1 MLSINQHDLVK
12 AFKLVYMVDVDQ
24 AVPFNFHKTKL
35 LIKLLIGDE
44 NVRDLIEEV
53 SASEDLSLWKEIAFL
68 RHMYKRL
75 KLNEDVPS
83 VSA

>member
-12 AFKLVYMVDVDQ
+12 AFKLVYMADVEQ
-24 AVPFNFHKTKL
+24 AISFNFHKTKL

-53 SASEDLSLWKEIAFL
+53 STCKDISLRREIAVL

-75 KLNEDVPS
+75 KLNEEAS
-83 VSA
+83 SANI